1 MSEETI
7 QLQIDAINRK
17 LDLIL
22 EEVYAQRESR
32 QSLQDLADDM
42 SIIGKD
48 IFKNTVIQ
56 LDKAGIEVDPEALT
70 GIGLKLI
77 RNLNNINEFLEMLES
92 INDFMKDVGPI
103 IHQVGLDTIHKL
115 HELEQRGYI
124 DFFRELSKSLD
135 NIVTHF
141 SADDVRALSD
151 NIVFIMETVKNVTQ
165 PDMLKAI
172 NNALAIYKNLDMD
185 NVEEYSIFKALMEFR
200 KPEMK
205 KGIGFMITFLK
216 KMNEMQPQAAGSQQ
230 SAVESRQ

>member
-1 MSEETI
+1 MAEENI
-7 QLQIDAINRK
+7 QAQIDAINLK

-32 QSLQDLADDM
+32 QSLQDFADDI

-48 IFKNTVIQ
+48 IFKSTVIQ
-56 LDKAGIEVDPEALT
+56 LDKAGVEVDPDALT

-77 RNLNNINEFLEMLES
+77 RNINNINEFLEMLES
-92 INDFMKDVGPI
+92 INDFMKDAGPI
-103 IHQVGLDTIHKL
+103 VHQVGLDAINKM
-115 HELEQRGYI
+115 HELEKKGYI

-135 NIVTHF
+135 NIVSHF
-141 SADDVRALSD
+141 KAEDVKALSD
-151 NIVFIMETVKNVTQ
+151 NIVFILETVKNLTQ

-185 NVEEYSIFKALMEFR
+185 NVEEYSLFRAMMQFR

-216 KMNEMQPQAAGSQQ
+216 KLSEIEPQSSHQ
-230 SAVESRQ
+230 SAVGGQQ

>member
-1 MSEETI
+1 MAEENI
-7 QLQIDAINRK
+7 QAQIDAINRK

-22 EEVYAQRESR
+22 EEMHIQRESR
-32 QSLQDLADDM
+32 QSLEDLADDL

-56 LDKAGIEVDPEALT
+56 LDKAGVEVDTEALS
-70 GIGLKLI
+70 GIGLKLL
-77 RNLNNINEFLEMLES
+77 RNINNINEFLEMLES
-92 INDFMKDVGPI
+92 INDFIKDAGPI
-103 IHQVGLDTIHKL
+103 VHQVGLDAINKM
-115 HELEQRGYI
+115 HELEQKGYI

-141 SADDVRALSD
+141 SAEDVKALSD
-151 NIVFIMETVKNVTQ
+151 NVVFILETVKNLTQ

-185 NVEEYSIFKALMEFR
+185 NVEEYSIWKAMMEMR

-216 KMNEMQPQAAGSQQ
+216 RLSEVPVGSQQ
-230 SAVESRQ
+230 SAVGGKY

>member
-1 MSEETI
+1 MSDQNI
-7 QLQIDAINRK
+7 QAQIDAINRK
-17 LDLIL
+17 LDFII
-22 EEVYAQRESR
+22 EEMQAQRESR
-32 QSLQDLADDM
+32 QSLEDLAEDV

-56 LDKAGIEVDPEALT
+56 LDKAGVEIDPEALT

-77 RNLNNINEFLEMLES
+77 RNISNINEFLEMLES

-103 IHQVGLDTIHKL
+103 VHQVGLDAINKM
-115 HELEQRGYI
+115 HELEQKGYI

-135 NIVTHF
+135 NIVGHF
-141 SADDVRALSD
+141 TAEDVKALSD
-151 NIVFIMETVKNVTQ
+151 NIVFILETVKNLTQ

-172 NNALAIYKNLDMD
+172 NNALAIYKNLDME
-185 NVEEYSIFKALMEFR
+185 NVEEYSIWKAMMEMR

-216 KMNEMQPQAAGSQQ
+216 RLNEVQD
-230 SAVESRQ
+230 SRRQ

>member
-1 MSEETI
+1 MSEQNI
-7 QLQIDAINRK
+7 QAQIDAINRK

-22 EEVYAQRESR
+22 EEMQAQRETR
-32 QSLQDLADDM
+32 QSLEDLTADV

-56 LDKAGIEVDPEALT
+56 LDKAGVELDPEALT
-70 GIGLKLI
+70 GIGIKLI
-77 RNLNNINEFLEMLES
+77 RNIDNINEFLEMLES

-103 IHQVGLDTIHKL
+103 VHQVGLDAINKM
-115 HELEQRGYI
+115 HELEQKGYI

-135 NIVTHF
+135 NIVSHF
-141 SADDVRALSD
+141 SKDDVKALSD
-151 NIVFIMETVKNVTQ
+151 NIVFILETVKNLTQ

-172 NNALAIYKNLDMD
+172 NNALAIYKNLDME
-185 NVEEYSIFKALMEFR
+185 NVEEYSIFRAMMEMR

-216 KMNEMQPQAAGSQQ
+216 KMNEIQPGAGQK
-230 SAVESRQ
+230 

>member
-1 MSEETI
+1 MSEEII
-7 QLQIDAINRK
+7 QAQIDAINKK

-22 EEVYAQRESR
+22 EEVYAQRETR
-32 QSLQDLADDM
+32 QSLQDLTDDF

-56 LDKAGIEVDPEALT
+56 LDKAGVELDTEALT
-70 GIGLKLI
+70 GIGLKLV
-77 RNLNNINEFLEMLES
+77 RNIDNINEFLEMLES
-92 INDFMKDVGPI
+92 INDFMKDAGPI

-115 HELEQRGYI
+115 HELEQKGYI

-141 SADDVRALSD
+141 SADDVKALSD
-151 NIVFIMETVKNVTQ
+151 NVVFILETVKNLTQ
-165 PDMLKAI
+165 PDMLKAF
-172 NNALAIYKNLDMD
+172 NNALAIYKNLDME
-185 NVEEYSIFKALMEFR
+185 NVEEYSLFRAMMEFR

-216 KMNEMQPQAAGSQQ
+216 KMNEIRPPNY
-230 SAVESRQ
+230 

>member
-1 MSEETI
+1 MSEESI
-7 QLQIDAINRK
+7 QLQINAINHK

-32 QSLQDLADDM
+32 QSLQDLADDV

-56 LDKAGIEVDPEALT
+56 LDKAGVEVDPEALA
-70 GIGLKLI
+70 GIGMKLV
-77 RNLNNINEFLEMLES
+77 RNIENINEFLEILES
-92 INDFMKDVGPI
+92 VNDFMKDVSPI
-103 IHQVGLDTIHKL
+103 IHQVGLDAIHKM
-115 HELEQRGYI
+115 HELEQKGYFE
-124 DFFRELSKSLD
+124 FFRELGKSLD

-141 SADDVRALSD
+141 SPEDVKALSD
-151 NIVFIMETVKNVTQ
+151 NIVFILETLKNLTQ

-185 NVEEYSIFKALMEFR
+185 QVEEYSLFKALMEFR

-216 KMNEMQPQAAGSQQ
+216 KMNEIPVSSQQ
-230 SAVESRQ
+230 SAVGGQQN

>member
-1 MSEETI
+1 MSDQNI
-7 QLQIDAINRK
+7 QAQIDAINRK
-17 LDLIL
+17 LDFII
-22 EEVYAQRESR
+22 EEMQAQRESR
-32 QSLQDLADDM
+32 QSLEDLAEDV

-56 LDKAGIEVDPEALT
+56 LDKAGVEIDPEALT

-77 RNLNNINEFLEMLES
+77 RNISNINEFLEMLES

-103 IHQVGLDTIHKL
+103 VHQVGLDAINKM
-115 HELEQRGYI
+115 HELEQKGYI

-135 NIVTHF
+135 NIVGHF
-141 SADDVRALSD
+141 TAEDVKALSD
-151 NIVFIMETVKNVTQ
+151 NIVFILETVKNLTQ

-172 NNALAIYKNLDMD
+172 NNALAIYKNLDME
-185 NVEEYSIFKALMEFR
+185 NVEEYSIWKAMMEMR

-216 KMNEMQPQAAGSQQ
+216 KMSEIPAD
-230 SAVESRQ
+230 SRQ

>member
-1 MSEETI
+1 MAEENI
-7 QLQIDAINRK
+7 QAQIDAINRK

-22 EEVYAQRESR
+22 EEMHAQRESR
-32 QSLQDLADDM
+32 QSLEDLTDDL

-56 LDKAGIEVDPEALT
+56 LDKAGVEVDTEALT
-70 GIGLKLI
+70 GIGLKLL
-77 RNLNNINEFLEMLES
+77 RNINNINEFLEMLES
-92 INDFMKDVGPI
+92 INDFMKDAGPI
-103 IHQVGLDTIHKL
+103 VHQVGLDAIKKM
-115 HELEQRGYI
+115 HELEQKGYI

-141 SADDVRALSD
+141 SVEDVKALSD
-151 NIVFIMETVKNVTQ
+151 NVVFILETVKNLTQ

-185 NVEEYSIFKALMEFR
+185 QVEEYSLFKAMMEFR

-205 KGIGFMITFLK
+205 RGIGFMITFLK
-216 KMNEMQPQAAGSQQ
+216 KMSQMPAGSQQ
-230 SAVESRQ
+230 SLVNKNQ

>member
-1 MSEETI
+1 MAEENI
-7 QLQIDAINRK
+7 QAQIDAINRK

-22 EEVYAQRESR
+22 EEMHAQRESR
-32 QSLQDLADDM
+32 QSLEDLTDDL

-56 LDKAGIEVDPEALT
+56 LDKAGVEVDTEALT
-70 GIGLKLI
+70 GIGLKLL
-77 RNLNNINEFLEMLES
+77 RNINNINEFLEMLES
-92 INDFMKDVGPI
+92 INDFMKDAGPI
-103 IHQVGLDTIHKL
+103 VHQVGLDAIKKM
-115 HELEQRGYI
+115 HELEQKGYI

-141 SADDVRALSD
+141 SVEDVKALSD
-151 NIVFIMETVKNVTQ
+151 NVVFMLETVKNLTQ

-185 NVEEYSIFKALMEFR
+185 QVEEYSLFKAMMEFR

-205 KGIGFMITFLK
+205 RGIGFMITFLK
-216 KMNEMQPQAAGSQQ
+216 KMSQMPAGSQQ
-230 SAVESRQ
+230 SLVNKN

>member
-1 MSEETI
+1 MSEAAI
-7 QLQIDAINRK
+7 QAQIDAINKK

-22 EEVYAQRESR
+22 EEVYAQREIRHSME
-32 QSLQDLADDM
+32 DLAQDA

-48 IFKNTVIQ
+48 IFRNTVIQ
-56 LDKAGIEVDPEALT
+56 LDKAGVELDTEALA

-77 RNLNNINEFLEMLES
+77 RNIDNINEFLEMLES

-103 IHQVGLDTIHKL
+103 VHQIGLDTIHKL
-115 HELEQRGYI
+115 HELEQKGYI

-141 SADDVRALSD
+141 STDDVKALSD
-151 NIVFIMETVKNVTQ
+151 NVVFILETVKNLTQ

-172 NNALAIYKNLDMD
+172 NNALAIYKNLDME
-185 NVEEYSIFKALMEFR
+185 NVEEYGIFKAMLELR

-216 KMNEMQPQAAGSQQ
+216 RLSEMPPDANQKPNLIK
-230 SAVESRQ
+230 